1 MGVALSPSN
10 NIYYQ
15 SNFDK
20 EVAVTWYICLI
31 GLTFRYMLLAYQ
43 QLQCGNTSH
52 LIPLASLE

>member
-31 GLTFRYMLLAYQ
+31 GLTFRYMLPAYQ
-43 QLQCGNTSH
+43 QLQCGKTSH
-52 LIPLASLE
+52 LVPLASLE